1 MNILVCCGVCKLLLA
16 CGQLPALQCPPCRC
30 HQAHVQWTSRLVG
43 RGQQHRDH
51 LSQVGM
57 ELKHGGEWKK
67 RKEKRKAKTTPFG
80 VSFMRG
86 SIIPGCP
93 GCRSG
98 ICSDFDDLQS
108 MARACSQQ
116 TSMAFI
122 AVHMVGTVL
131 DDQGI
136 DVHVILASLIAR
148 NLGGIAVHCI
158 E

>member
-1 MNILVCCGVCKLLLA
+1 
-16 CGQLPALQCPPCRC
+16 
-30 HQAHVQWTSRLVG
+30 
-43 RGQQHRDH
+43 
-51 LSQVGM
+51 
-57 ELKHGGEWKK
+57 
-67 RKEKRKAKTTPFG
+67 
-80 VSFMRG
+80 
-86 SIIPGCP
+86 
-93 GCRSG
+93 
-98 ICSDFDDLQS
+98 